1 MITSSFCPMSHR
13 SPIARYLLHYL
24 INDMMWLQDGHDET
38 DGMKGRRTRLS
49 SFRSSRGRQRGE
61 CPINFMLHV
70 EAPCLAPWCTLH
82 GIVYPTLHHS
92 LHHTPHSALQSAQ
105 STVCTTICIT
115 VNTIA
120 CTTPCIILCI
130 ILCNILCTIRSSTA

>member
-82 GIVYPTLHHS
+82 GIVYPTPHSAPHSAPHTMVCTPVCTTVYTVYSLRHSVHHTLHHS
-92 LHHTPHSALQSAQ
+92 VHHT
-105 STVCTTICIT
+105 
-115 VNTIA
+115 
-120 CTTPCIILCI
+120 
-130 ILCNILCTIRSSTA
+130 